1 MLHMTSKPAATL
13 VALAFVA
20 GVSDAP
26 RPAAAPPDRAP
37 AAHASEVPAARVA
50 EPNLRSYHVTASEGG
65 IIPGHIRV
73 RKGEKVRITFTSK
86 DDKYS
91 IKFKDFGVKQTLTPE
106 APVTI
111 EIAPSRPGSYEFK
124 CTRVW
129 GVKRFAGSNG
139 TLVVTD

>member
-1 MLHMTSKPAATL
+1 MLHTTMKPAAAL

-26 RPAAAPPDRAP
+26 RLAAAPPDRVP
-37 AAHASEVPAARVA
+37 AAHASETAPARLA
-50 EPNLRSYHVTASEGG
+50 EPALRNYHVTASEGG

-73 RKGEKVRITFTSK
+73 RKGEKVRITFVSK

-91 IKFKDFGVKQTLTPE
+91 IKFKDFGVKETLTPE
-106 APVTI
+106 NPVTI
-111 EIAPSRPGSYEFK
+111 EIAPSRAGSYEFK

-129 GVKRFAGSNG
+129 GMKRFAGSNG
-139 TLVVTD
+139 TLVVTE